1 MHDDVMHE
9 VVIQSDL
16 NEEQEPHESFTVFF
30 TAVSQL
36 LDPFCFELQIPS
48 RVLLHLTVNA

>member
-16 NEEQEPHESFTVFF
+16 NEEQEPHESFTVFL
-30 TAVSQL
+30 QL
-36 LDPFCFELQIPS
+36 FLSCLIPS
-48 RVLLHLTVNA
+48 ALNCRSLVEYYCI